1 MQVGALTED
10 VDTASG
16 AVEQLTQQLKLL
28 DKQINETARS
38 SQVLFMMTG
47 LEVEQSRVSVQRQ
60 VEELAWNVTQHG
72 QRLQE
77 MDVDVDYLY
86 TVVYQ
91 QNLSS
96 DCRALKAA
104 VAHLER
110 GVANLTELAN
120 ENRLAL
126 EGTGEGGGA
135 EGGETSDWEPAVEA
149 LQHKVQQ
156 VGPQRPAAGHQL
168 LDGFRR

>member
-1 MQVGALTED
+1 MED
-10 VDTASG
+10 VETAFG
-16 AVEQLTQQLKLL
+16 AVEQLTRHLKVLE
-28 DKQINETARS
+28 KQINQTART
-38 SQVLFMMTG
+38 SQVLFMDTG
-47 LEVEQSRVSVQRQ
+47 LEVEKSRVSVQQQ

-86 TVVYQ
+86 TVLYQ

-96 DCRALKAA
+96 DCRSLKVA
-104 VAHLER
+104 VARLER

-135 EGGETSDWEPAVEA
+135 EGGETTDWEPAVEA

-156 VGPQRPAAGHQL
+156 VGLQKPASAAAAAHRL
-168 LDGFRR
+168 LDGCRC